1 MSDNNNEI
9 KEVEHEELILE
20 NKIASPCCDVKKCP
34 LRGGPSK
41 DFFLGGAVV
50 AALGTAYWFV
60 RCRGR
65 C

>member
-1 MSDNNNEI
+1 MPNNDKI
-9 KEVEHEELILE
+9 KQKEQVLE
-20 NKIASPCCDVKKCP
+20 DKIASLCCDVKKCP
-34 LRGGPSK
+34 FRGGPSK